1 MALADRSPSQRHGA
15 KPVDLGAHVFTL
27 DGVRLGKV
35 CEVHP
40 EYFKLDVSLKPDYW
54 LSRETVWSS
63 DLSGV
68 HVNFRRD
75 ELSSFEIEDPARKE
89 SGSRRLQQLVEEMR
103 EHRDRFLASEDP
115 GS

>member
-1 MALADRSPSQRHGA
+1 MSLADRFPSQRHA
-15 KPVDLGAHVFTL
+15 SRPIAVGAHVFTL

-40 EYFKLDVSLKPDYW
+40 EFFKLDVSLKPDYW

-68 HVNFRRD
+68 HVSFRRT
-75 ELSSFEIEDPARKE
+75 ELGSFRIHELETGE
-89 SGSRRLQQLVEEMR
+89 NRLRQTAHELRQER
-103 EHRDRFLASEDP
+103 
-115 GS
+115 